1 MEYLVILWTGVMI
14 RLSKSWGKEYASLRS
29 WNKFRVEFLRN
40 KVDLLKIDK
49 IDNDGNDDKS
59 YKIDRIEKNLLQV
72 KWTKRYVL
80 ITPML

>member
-40 KVDLLKIDK
+40 KVDLLKVDKIDK

-59 YKIDRIEKNLLQV
+59 YKIDRIDRIEK
-72 KWTKRYVL
+72 
-80 ITPML
+80 I